1 MGTWLNLTFMKNP
14 GSTLGLPLDYVSIS
28 AGTMRASRASYVGRV
43 SRVYFEIQRKKRS
56 GVLLEIPAENKKSSS
71 VKCTL
76 SRCTRHK
83 NLERSRVAVHGEKKC
98 RLDSS
103 FPRDQQPRL
112 PSPRYNEFLFHPI
125 DASALWLFRIL
136 RLCIVRTH
144 VYACT
149 RIHVLCAH
157 I

>member
-103 FPRDQQPRL
+103 FPGISSRGYLPLATTNFSFIRLTRPRFG
-112 PSPRYNEFLFHPI
+112 S
-125 DASALWLFRIL
+125 SAF
-136 RLCIVRTH
+136 CVS
-144 VYACT
+144 V
-149 RIHVLCAH
+149 
-157 I
+157 